1 MKNLQ
6 KVIENYIQAYNQF
19 DIEGMLTDLHEDV
32 VFENISEGI
41 LTLRTEGIDEFHTQ
55 AEKAMNCFSQR
66 EQIIRNWDIQLDKV
80 VIDIDYKATL
90 ATDLPS
96 GMKQGDIL
104 EISGQSEFVFEE
116 DKIIRIV
123 DRA

>member
-6 KVIENYIQAYNQF
+6 KVIEHYIQAYNQF
-19 DIEGMLTDLHEDV
+19 DIEGMLMDLHEDV

-55 AEKAMNCFSQR
+55 AEKAMNYFNQR
-66 EQIIRNWDIQLDKV
+66 EQVIKNWDIQLDKV
-80 VIDIDYKATL
+80 VIDIEYKATL
-90 ATDLPS
+90 ATDLPN

-104 EISGQSEFVFEE
+104 QIFGKSEFVFEE

-123 DRA
+123 DKA

>member
-6 KVIENYIQAYNQF
+6 KLIENYIQAYNQF
-19 DIEGMLTDLHEDV
+19 HMEGMLTDLHKDV

-41 LTLRTEGIDEFHTQ
+41 LTLRTEGIDEFQTQ
-55 AEKAMNCFSQR
+55 AEKAITYFSQR
-66 EQIIRNWDIQLDKV
+66 EQMIRNWDIQLDKV
-80 VIDIDYKATL
+80 VIDIEFKAIL
-90 ATDLPS
+90 ATDLPN

-104 EISGQSEFVFEE
+104 QISGKSEFVFEE

-123 DRA
+123 DKA

>member
-6 KVIENYIQAYNQF
+6 KLIENYIQAYNQF
-19 DIEGMLTDLHEDV
+19 DMEGMLMDLHKDV

-41 LTLRTEGIDEFHTQ
+41 LTLRTEGIDEFQTQ
-55 AEKAMNCFSQR
+55 AEKAITYFSQR
-66 EQIIRNWDIQLDKV
+66 EQMIRNWDIQLDKV
-80 VIDIDYKATL
+80 VIDIEFKAIL
-90 ATDLPS
+90 ATDLPN

-104 EISGQSEFVFEE
+104 QISGQSEFVFEE

-123 DRA
+123 DKA

>member
-90 ATDLPS
+90 ATDLPN

-104 EISGQSEFVFEE
+104 QISGQSEFVFEE
-116 DKIIRIV
+116 DKIIKIV

>member
-6 KVIENYIQAYNQF
+6 KLIEHYIQAYNQF
-19 DIEGMLTDLHEDV
+19 DIEGMLMDLHEDV

-41 LTLRTEGIDEFHTQ
+41 LTLRTEGIDEFQTQ

-66 EQIIRNWDIQLDKV
+66 EQMIKNWDIQLDKV
-80 VIDIDYKATL
+80 VIDIEYKAVL
-90 ATDLPS
+90 VTDLPN
-96 GMKQGDIL
+96 GMKQGDL
-104 EISGQSEFVFEE
+104 LQISGQSEFVFEE

-123 DRA
+123 DKA

>member
-55 AEKAMNCFSQR
+55 AEEAMNCFSQR

-104 EISGQSEFVFEE
+104 RISGQSEFVFEE

>member
-6 KVIENYIQAYNQF
+6 KVIGNYIQAYNQF

-41 LTLRTEGIDEFHTQ
+41 LTLRTEGIEEFRTQ

-90 ATDLPS
+90 ATDLPN

-104 EISGQSEFVFEE
+104 QISGQSEFVFEE

>member
-6 KVIENYIQAYNQF
+6 KVIENYILAYNQF
-19 DIEGMLTDLHEDV
+19 DIEGMIMDLHEDV

-66 EQIIRNWDIQLDKV
+66 EQIIRNWDIQVDKV

-90 ATDLPS
+90 ATDLPN

-104 EISGQSEFVFEE
+104 QISGQSEFVFEE
-116 DKIIRIV
+116 DNIIRIV

>member
-6 KVIENYIQAYNQF
+6 KVIENYILAYNQF
-19 DIEGMLTDLHEDV
+19 DIEGMIMDLHEDV

-66 EQIIRNWDIQLDKV
+66 EQIIRNWDIQVDKV

-90 ATDLPS
+90 ATDLPN

-104 EISGQSEFVFEE
+104 QISGQSEFVFEE

>member
-1 MKNLQ
+1 
-6 KVIENYIQAYNQF
+6 
-19 DIEGMLTDLHEDV
+19 
-32 VFENISEGI
+32 
-41 LTLRTEGIDEFHTQ
+41 
-55 AEKAMNCFSQR
+55 MNCFSQR

>member
-6 KVIENYIQAYNQF
+6 KVIEHYIQAYNQF
-19 DIEGMLTDLHEDV
+19 DIEGMLMDLHEDV

-55 AEKAMNCFSQR
+55 AEKAMNCFNQR
-66 EQIIRNWDIQLDKV
+66 EQVIKNWDIQLDKV
-80 VIDIDYKATL
+80 VIDIEYKATL
-90 ATDLPS
+90 ATDLPN

-104 EISGQSEFVFEE
+104 QIFGKSEFVFEE

-123 DRA
+123 DKA

>member
-55 AEKAMNCFSQR
+55 AEKA
-66 EQIIRNWDIQLDKV
+66 
-80 VIDIDYKATL
+80 
-90 ATDLPS
+90 
-96 GMKQGDIL
+96 
-104 EISGQSEFVFEE
+104 
-116 DKIIRIV
+116 
-123 DRA
+123 

>member
-41 LTLRTEGIDEFHTQ
+41 LTLRTEGIEEFRTQ

-90 ATDLPS
+90 ATDLPN

-104 EISGQSEFVFEE
+104 QISGQSEFVFEE
-116 DKIIRIV
+116 DKIIKIV

>member
-80 VIDIDYKATL
+80 VIDFDYKATL
-90 ATDLPS
+90 TTDLPS

-104 EISGQSEFVFEE
+104 QISGQSEFVFEE